1 MKRSASNSVKKNTS
15 HTHTLAHGESN
26 VHTHIHSLTHL
37 KFRYSIVHPN
47 ERVNMKC
54 SLQCFYCYRRYSFA
68 LGQISFYNS
77 ALLFLFT
84 TNICIRRIVH
94 DELNIPKIKI
104 AVKSTTTC
112 VCVWNRQ
119 LKKLT
124 GTATN
129 NLSSISW
136 GLQALLVHLEAFF
149 SRSYRT
155 DLFVRNL

>member
-1 MKRSASNSVKKNTS
+1 MGTLCTHTSWRAHTNCFLLFCTNLASEAFSEQLSEEEHFT

-112 VCVWNRQ
+112 VCV
-119 LKKLT
+119 
-124 GTATN
+124 
-129 NLSSISW
+129 
-136 GLQALLVHLEAFF
+136 
-149 SRSYRT
+149 
-155 DLFVRNL
+155 